1 MVTSWSSDDIAALE
15 RAIASGARKVKFRD
29 REVEYRSLDEMRE
42 ALRLV
47 RGATTGGTKSRRRF
61 AQYEEGIQ

>member
-1 MVTSWSSDDIAALE
+1 MATSWSSDDVAALE

-42 ALRLV
+42 ALRIMNQSLSG
-47 RGATTGGTKSRRRF
+47 GAKSRRRF
-61 AQYEEGIQ
+61 AQYEGGIQ